1 MGDPGSE
8 LQTAHRWWLT
18 PVVVGVIITAVVLL
32 LGDFRPMVE
41 RFYSVF

>member
-1 MGDPGSE
+1 MDDPKQV
-8 LQTAHRWWLT
+8 LANTRRWWLM
-18 PVVVGVIITAVVLL
+18 PVVIGLLLTGALIL